1 MEYRCRGRVA
11 HRYASPAQLLLPLRQ
26 PCRECCAHAK
36 GNKRKPLGSQTSSN
50 KSWDLV
56 STTTDRVSSPE
67 RGPHCKRK
75 EVRRPQHEELRPPL
89 THPHILRLAAR
100 SSR

>member
-1 MEYRCRGRVA
+1 M
-11 HRYASPAQLLLPLRQ
+11 LRD
-26 PCRECCAHAK
+26 HAK

-75 EVRRPQHEELRPPL
+75 EVRRPLHEELHPPVNHL
-89 THPHILRLAAR
+89 RISRLAVR
-100 SSR
+100 LSR